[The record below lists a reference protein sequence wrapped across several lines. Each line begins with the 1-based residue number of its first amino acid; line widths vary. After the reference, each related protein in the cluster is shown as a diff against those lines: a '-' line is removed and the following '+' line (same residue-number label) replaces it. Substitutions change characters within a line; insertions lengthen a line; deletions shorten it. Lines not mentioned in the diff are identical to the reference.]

1 MSLVLASQKRVIL
14 RKEGT
19 KWDVTF
25 KGDFISGRD
34 YVHLK
39 RALEVRYKV
48 YLRTRAVSKR
58 KGVGNATI

>member
-1 MSLVLASQKRVIL
+1 MITDENQKRVIL
-14 RKEGT
+14 RKEGPR
-19 KWDVTF
+19 WNVIF

-39 RALEVRYKV
+39 RALEVRYRV

-58 KGVGNATI
+58 KEVKDAAK